1 MGCARYFS
9 KLTVAYFLLTFMTAV
24 PAISVQFQWINDHEM
39 QVDTFSYLKGV
50 VFIPWA
56 VKPLFALIP
65 KNAAMIGACVGQ
77 LLTCVLL
84 LAPMGLYELVAMLLL
99 FQVFVVM
106 IDVHIDGWMLTEL
119 TAVDRGELQSRTMIF
134 KTIGGTCGSL
144 SGALIY
150 HYVHDRI
157 AFAVSSICACL
168 ILILYLLPSESAREA
183 AEIVVIELGG
193 SVGSSTIEVTP
204 VEMTPAEVVEVTEV
218 ATKVERGS
226 HKYFACFVFL
236 LFLQPSVASA
246 VLYYTQKILGV
257 TDVEFGILSVVSGFA
272 AVVAQLLYSLVL
284 RRCPLTLSVSVG
296 ISGATVLSL
305 SFIICLRL
313 GIPVIPLLI
322 AQSFIGCILDVMVTM
337 PVTVRAAKI
346 TKEYSRPVVMYAL
359 VTSVMNL
366 CGITSME
373 VGAFITHVV
382 SPDHLNLDRLTTL
395 LYIEELFA
403 FIPLLALLA
412 QAAVSRYKMRTAATT
427 DVAGEDAADS
437 TEADWT

>member
-1 MGCARYFS
+1 
-9 KLTVAYFLLTFMTAV
+9 MTAV

-39 QVDTFSYLKGV
+39 RVDTFSYLKGV

>member
-1 MGCARYFS
+1 
-9 KLTVAYFLLTFMTAV
+9 MTAV

-193 SVGSSTIEVTP
+193 SVGSVGSSTSVKNEVTP
-204 VEMTPAEVVEVTEV
+204 VEVTP

-257 TDVEFGILSVVSGFA
+257 TDVEFGILSVVSGVA

-305 SFIICLRL
+305 SFIVCLRL

-427 DVAGEDAADS
+427 NATREDAADS
-437 TEADWT
+437 TDTEWT

>member
-1 MGCARYFS
+1 
-9 KLTVAYFLLTFMTAV
+9 MTAV
-24 PAISVQFQWINDHEM
+24 PAISVQFQWINDHDM

-77 LLTCVLL
+77 LLICVLL
-84 LAPMGLYELVAMLLL
+84 LAPMSLYELVVMLLL

-134 KTIGGTCGSL
+134 KTLGSTCGSL

-157 AFAVSSICACL
+157 AFAVSSICACF
-168 ILILYLLPSESAREA
+168 ILILYLLPTDQTTLNVNDMTE
-183 AEIVVIELGG
+183 IELGG
-193 SVGSSTIEVTP
+193 SIMSTEPSPIKAVSSPAKPSPIENAKPQGSSP
-204 VEMTPAEVVEVTEV
+204 N
-218 ATKVERGS
+218 
-226 HKYFACFVFL
+226 HKYFAVFVFL

-272 AVVAQLLYSLVL
+272 AVMAQLLYSLVL

-305 SFIICLRL
+305 SFIVCLRL
-313 GIPVIPLLI
+313 GVPVIPLLI
-322 AQSFIGCILDVMVTM
+322 MQSFIGCILDVMVNM

-403 FIPLLALLA
+403 FIPLLALLSE
-412 QAAVSRYKMRTAATT
+412 AAVSRYKMRAAAAT

-437 TEADWT
+437 TEA

>member
-1 MGCARYFS
+1 
-9 KLTVAYFLLTFMTAV
+9 MTAV

-193 SVGSSTIEVTP
+193 SVGSVGSSTIEVTP
-204 VEMTPAEVVEVTEV
+204 VEVTP

-284 RRCPLTLSVSVG
+284 RRCPQTLSVSMG

-305 SFIICLRL
+305 SFIVCLRL

-437 TEADWT
+437 TDTDWT

>member
-1 MGCARYFS
+1 
-9 KLTVAYFLLTFMTAV
+9 MTAV
-24 PAISVQFQWINDHEM
+24 PAISVQFQWINDHDM

-84 LAPMGLYELVAMLLL
+84 LAPMSLYELVVMLLL

-134 KTIGGTCGSL
+134 KTLGSTCGSL

-157 AFAVSSICACL
+157 AFAVSSICACF
-168 ILILYLLPSESAREA
+168 ILILYLLPTDQTTLNVNDMTE
-183 AEIVVIELGG
+183 IELGG
-193 SVGSSTIEVTP
+193 SIMSTEPSPIENAKPAKPAKPSPIENAKPAKPSPIENAKPQGSAP
-204 VEMTPAEVVEVTEV
+204 N
-218 ATKVERGS
+218 
-226 HKYFACFVFL
+226 HKYFAVFVFL

-272 AVVAQLLYSLVL
+272 AVMAQLLYSLVL

-305 SFIICLRL
+305 SFIVCLRL
-313 GIPVIPLLI
+313 GVPVIPLLI
-322 AQSFIGCILDVMVTM
+322 MQSFIGCILDVMVNM

-403 FIPLLALLA
+403 FIPLLALLSE
-412 QAAVSRYKMRTAATT
+412 AAVSRYKMRAAAAT

-437 TEADWT
+437 TEAEWT